1 MSSLGRLFSR
11 VNHRFPLQVMRGAF
25 RHYTLVLGMHMS
37 LVPAEFRVTL
47 IFVEAGTVIYFLTLW
62 LFVLSCLFVVFFV
75 VVFIVAAAACLWFFS
90 HF

>member
-1 MSSLGRLFSR
+1 
-11 VNHRFPLQVMRGAF
+11 MRGTF

-62 LFVLSCLFVVFFV
+62 LFVLSCLFAV
-75 VVFIVAAAACLWFFS
+75 VVFVAAAGLGFFCLL
-90 HF
+90 